1 MTDTRR
7 TQDGL
12 SGGAPNRSQRRP
24 EQTGWVGWI
33 MFASVMMVLVGTF
46 QAIAGLVALFNDE
59 YYVVTRND
67 LVVSVDYTTWG
78 WVHLL
83 LGIVVAAAGLGLA
96 VGQTWARVVGIIVA
110 LLSAIVNLTF
120 LAASP
125 VWCTIMITIDVLVI
139 WALTVHGGETRAEY
153 YD

>member
-7 TQDGL
+7 TQDGP
-12 SGGAPNRSQRRP
+12 GGGTSNRSQRRP
-24 EQTGWVGWI
+24 ERTGWVGWI

-59 YYVVTRND
+59 YYLVTRND
-67 LVVSVDYTTWG
+67 LVISVDYTTWG
-78 WVHLL
+78 WTHLL

-139 WALTVHGGETRAEY
+139 WALTVHGKETRAEY